1 MAVLEEELQKIYDSE
16 INVEI
21 SWFWDSGVAIN
32 LGDPM
37 NGYVA
42 QTEVKTMADVIP
54 WLKRAIAKHCPDST
68 YIKNLG
74 DSAPAALAETEALVC
89 CAHRCPHCG
98 EVNSFPDWSEMFAF
112 ICKFCGEPVEVRV
125 SVQ

>member
-1 MAVLEEELQKIYDSE
+1 MALLEEELQRIYDSE

-21 SWFWDSGVAIN
+21 SWFWDSGVAIK

-54 WLKRAIAKHCPDST
+54 WLRAAIAKHYPNST

-74 DSAPAALAETEALVC
+74 DFAPAPLVETEALAC

-98 EVNSFPDWSEMFAF
+98 EVNSFPGWSEMFAF
-112 ICKFCGEPVEVRV
+112 ICKFCGESVEVRL